1 MNPIEMRDG
10 LAQALERGAE
20 GYSITD
26 LEDDLASG
34 AAMLWAGSECA
45 LVTSIHDG
53 PEGRF
58 LHVWLG
64 CGALADLVSLE
75 PGISAFARARGCR
88 FATIGGRRGWARAFR
103 SHGFVPHGGEL
114 RKSYG

>member
-1 MNPIEMRDG
+1 MTPIEMRDG

-20 GYSITD
+20 GYTLHD
-26 LEDDLASG
+26 LESALESG
-34 AAMLWAGSECA
+34 SAMLWAGPNSA
-45 LVTSIHDG
+45 IVTTILDG

-58 LHVWLG
+58 LHAWLS
-64 CGALADLVSLE
+64 CGSLVEILSLE

-88 FATIGGRRGWARAFR
+88 FATLGGRRGWARAFR
-103 SHGFVPHGGEL
+103 SHGFVPDGDEL